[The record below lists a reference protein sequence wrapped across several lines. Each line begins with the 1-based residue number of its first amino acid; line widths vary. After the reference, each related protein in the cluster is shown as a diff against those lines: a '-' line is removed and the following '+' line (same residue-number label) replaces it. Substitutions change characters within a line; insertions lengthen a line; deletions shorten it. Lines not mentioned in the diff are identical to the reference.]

1 MQTYNLTYNHG
12 VMALHEWVPKL
23 SHSLDSHPTMHDI
36 PSIYGL
42 HCYICIFAHFAHLC
56 TTSELHTHS
65 AM

>member
-1 MQTYNLTYNHG
+1 MQTYNLMVSWHCMSGFLT
-12 VMALHEWVPKL
+12 EL

-42 HCYICIFAHFAHLC
+42 HCNICIFAHFAHLW